1 MLRTSTG
8 HQRCH
13 SQLLECV
20 PFAGRQSALPASSL
34 HQLRFHQRTLVMFVH
49 LADDKLRVTP
59 DNELLDPKF
68 CRDPETGKQTFVLCS
83 IVGCLLLGE
92 VHLDYVLEMLSGGR
106 DKQRASTGALQR
118 EGTIKIHQ
126 PLFACFFDGDARL
139 WDLFIWCRCP
149 LCYELRQCSAL
160 DS

>member
-34 HQLRFHQRTLVMFVH
+34 HQLRFHQRTLIILVH

-59 DNELLDPKF
+59 DNELLDPKV
-68 CRDPETGKQTFVLCS
+68 CRDPETGEQSFILCS
-83 IVGCLLLGE
+83 IVCCLLLGK
-92 VHLDYVLEMLSGGR
+92 VHLEHVLEVLSGGC
-106 DKQRASTGALQR
+106 DKQHASAGALQR
-118 EGTIKIHQ
+118 ESTIKVHQ
-126 PLFACFFDGDARL
+126 PLFACLLDGDARFWNFL
-139 WDLFIWCRCP
+139 VWCWRP
-149 LCYELRQCSAL
+149 LCYKLCQCSAL